1 MATATP
7 QGSIAHLQ
15 GVDLGDG
22 PGLPLLVLAQQGLGV
37 LDQYN
42 HLIIISAAI
51 MIMTIVI
58 IASFLMIISLI
69 TSALPCLAT
78 ASSFSFQRSVR
89 KARREES
96 LAWIHQDDY
105 RMIDQYN
112 DHEDDQDRKVMLF
125 FVLRMIRMM
134 MMITIVTFCVA
145 NSFLDDSR

>member
-1 MATATP
+1 
-7 QGSIAHLQ
+7 
-15 GVDLGDG
+15 
-22 PGLPLLVLAQQGLGV
+22 
-37 LDQYN
+37 
-42 HLIIISAAI
+42 

-96 LAWIHQDDY
+96 LAWNHQDDY

-125 FVLRMIRMM
+125 FLLRMIRMM
-134 MMITIVTFCVA
+134 VMITIVTFCVA

>member
-7 QGSIAHLQ
+7 QGSIAYLQ

-22 PGLPLLVLAQQGLGV
+22 PGLPLLVLAQQGLRV

-96 LAWIHQDDY
+96 LAWNHQDDY

-125 FVLRMIRMM
+125 FY
-134 MMITIVTFCVA
+134 
-145 NSFLDDSR
+145 SE

>member
-22 PGLPLLVLAQQGLGV
+22 PGLPLLVLTQQGLRV

-51 MIMTIVI
+51 MIMIIVI

-78 ASSFSFQRSVR
+78 ASSFSSQRSVR

-96 LAWIHQDDY
+96 LAWNHQDDY

-112 DHEDDQDRKVMLF
+112 DHEDDQDNEEGHAI
-125 FVLRMIRMM
+125 LRLGMI
-134 MMITIVTFCVA
+134 MITIVTFCVA